1 MHHQGMGEYAA
12 VTAAISLLASSLT
25 GAFGSAL
32 SSNDVKTA
40 ALVASLARTHNLSAT
55 EARAAYKH
63 APYGRPALRYLYA
76 LGWLSAASNPTFCKL
91 EQALGGDPA
100 TATAQSLRSSPK
112 IVATLGKAHITV
124 TDAATAIGRGT
135 TDGCG

>member
-1 MHHQGMGEYAA
+1 MGEYAA

-25 GAFGSAL
+25 GAFGAAL
-32 SSNDVKTA
+32 SSSDVKTA
-40 ALVASLARTHNLSAT
+40 ALVANLARTHHLSST

-63 APYGRPALRYLYA
+63 APYGRPGLRYLYA

-100 TATAQSLRSSPK
+100 AATAQSLRSSPK
-112 IVATLGKAHITV
+112 IVTTLRNAHITV
-124 TDAATAIGRGT
+124 SDAAAAIGRGT
-135 TDGCG
+135 TDGCS

>member
-1 MHHQGMGEYAA
+1 MHDQVMGEYAA

-32 SSNDVKTA
+32 SSSDAKTA
-40 ALVASLARTHNLSAT
+40 GLVASLARAHHLSAT
-55 EARAAYKH
+55 EADVAYKH

-76 LGWLSAASNPTFCKL
+76 LGWLSAQSNPTFCKL

-100 TATAQSLRSSPK
+100 NATAQSLRTSPK
-112 IVATLGKAHITV
+112 IVAVLRSAHITV
-124 TDAATAIGRGT
+124 SSAAAAIGRGT
-135 TDGCG
+135 TDGCA